1 MIINNEDPNFE
12 HRLDIAV
19 AGAQPFVKDHLL
31 TKITRA
37 NTAIIVAYILAFQT
51 EVSPRQSYLIET
63 ILKLKQLA
71 EFHNPKSLR
80 DMTREDVIDFLDRLR
95 KPETLD
101 PLHKW
106 IGTYENNRMIL
117 LRFFKWLHSPD
128 PNIPPA
134 QSPRPAVMQN
144 IPRIRRLEKSIYKPT
159 DMWTIEDDLLFCKY
173 CPLREIE
180 LGKRR
185 VFCHL
190 LQFWM
195 AISDYRPNVSKII
208 DVSDLL
214 NMTPE
219 EVSFPSLLSKGES
232 PTQTD

>member
-51 EVSPRQSYLIET
+51 EVSPRQSYRIET

-134 QSPRPAVMQN
+134 QRPKPAVMQN

-173 CPLREIE
+173 CP
-180 LGKRR
+180 
-185 VFCHL
+185 
-190 LQFWM
+190 
-195 AISDYRPNVSKII
+195 SKGDRAWKAESI
-208 DVSDLL
+208 L
-214 NMTPE
+214 
-219 EVSFPSLLSKGES
+219 PSLAVLDGDFGLSAKCVKNN
-232 PTQTD
+232 